1 MLEKNIIK
9 KKQNKIEKDEGE
21 NIMSVD
27 TQYVMVAIIDLI
39 ICITLAYIGLSREM
53 STVKFF
59 GLLTLA
65 TCLSLFI
72 VIVSAEN
79 IKRTDNIDTYNVSVA
94 SIQNIERQT
103 SGDRVK
109 YTDDSGNKNKV
120 VISATAYDS
129 DKTYI
134 EMKRYKWWFLY
145 EDNNVLHIK
154 LNQEK

>member
-1 MLEKNIIK
+1 MLIH
-9 KKQNKIEKDEGE
+9 
-21 NIMSVD
+21 SL
-27 TQYVMVAIIDLI
+27 YVIVAIIDLI
-39 ICITLAYIGLSREM
+39 LCITLAYIGLSRKM

-103 SGDRVK
+103 SGDRVT

-120 VISATAYDS
+120 VISATEYDS
-129 DKTYI
+129 NKTYI

-145 EDNNVLHIK
+145 EDKNVLHMG
-154 LNQEK
+154 LNYEDIQKNIEKD

>member
-1 MLEKNIIK
+1 
-9 KKQNKIEKDEGE
+9 
-21 NIMSVD
+21 MSVD
-27 TQYVMVAIIDLI
+27 TLYVMVAIIDLI

-120 VISATAYDS
+120 VISATEYDS

-145 EDNNVLHIK
+145 EDKNVLHMG
-154 LNQEK
+154 LNYEDIQKNIERN

>member
-1 MLEKNIIK
+1 MNVNTL
-9 KKQNKIEKDEGE
+9 
-21 NIMSVD
+21 
-27 TQYVMVAIIDLI
+27 YVMVAIIDLI
-39 ICITLAYIGLSREM
+39 TCLTLAYIGLSRKM
-53 STVKFF
+53 SSAKFF
-59 GLLTLA
+59 GSLA
-65 TCLSLFI
+65 LVTCLSLFI
-72 VIVSAEN
+72 INVPAEN

-120 VISATAYDS
+120 VISATEYDS

-145 EDNNVLHIK
+145 EDKNVLHMG
-154 LNQEK
+154 LNYEDIQKNIEKD

>member
-1 MLEKNIIK
+1 MNVNTL
-9 KKQNKIEKDEGE
+9 
-21 NIMSVD
+21 
-27 TQYVMVAIIDLI
+27 YVMVAIIDLI
-39 ICITLAYIGLSREM
+39 ICLTLAYIGLSRKM
-53 STVKFF
+53 STAKFF
-59 GLLTLA
+59 GSLA
-65 TCLSLFI
+65 LVTCLSLFI
-72 VIVSAEN
+72 INVPAEN

-120 VISATAYDS
+120 VISATEYDS

-145 EDNNVLHIK
+145 EDKNVLQLLK
-154 LNQEK
+154 KATLRRQA

>member
-1 MLEKNIIK
+1 
-9 KKQNKIEKDEGE
+9 
-21 NIMSVD
+21 
-27 TQYVMVAIIDLI
+27 MVAIIDLI

-145 EDNNVLHIK
+145 EDKNVLHMG
-154 LNQEK
+154 LNYEDIQKNIEKD

>member
-1 MLEKNIIK
+1 
-9 KKQNKIEKDEGE
+9 
-21 NIMSVD
+21 MSVD
-27 TQYVMVAIIDLI
+27 TLYVMVAIIDLI

-145 EDNNVLHIK
+145 EDKNI
-154 LNQEK
+154 LNMGLNYEDIQKNIEKD

>member
-1 MLEKNIIK
+1 
-9 KKQNKIEKDEGE
+9 
-21 NIMSVD
+21 MSVD
-27 TQYVMVAIIDLI
+27 TLYVMVAIIDLI

-134 EMKRYKWWFLY
+134 EMKRYKRWFLY
-145 EDNNVLHIK
+145 EDKNILHMG
-154 LNQEK
+154 LNYEDIQKNIEKD

>member
-1 MLEKNIIK
+1 
-9 KKQNKIEKDEGE
+9 
-21 NIMSVD
+21 MSVD
-27 TQYVMVAIIDLI
+27 TLYVMVAIIDLI

-79 IKRTDNIDTYNVSVA
+79 IKLTDNIDTYNVSVA

-145 EDNNVLHIK
+145 EDKNVLHMG
-154 LNQEK
+154 LNYEDIQKNIEKD

>member
-1 MLEKNIIK
+1 
-9 KKQNKIEKDEGE
+9 
-21 NIMSVD
+21 MSVD
-27 TQYVMVAIIDLI
+27 TLYVMVAIIDLI

-145 EDNNVLHIK
+145 EDKNVLHMG
-154 LNQEK
+154 LNYEDIQKNIEKD

>member
-1 MLEKNIIK
+1 MN
-9 KKQNKIEKDEGE
+9 
-21 NIMSVD
+21 VD
-27 TQYVMVAIIDLI
+27 TLYVMVSIIDLI

-53 STVKFF
+53 NTVKFF
-59 GLLTLA
+59 GSLA
-65 TCLSLFI
+65 LVTCLSLFI
-72 VIVSAEN
+72 INVPAEN
-79 IKRTDNIDTYNVSVA
+79 IKRTDNIDTYNVPVA

-120 VISATAYDS
+120 VISATEYDS

-145 EDNNVLHIK
+145 EDKNVLHMG
-154 LNQEK
+154 LNYEDI

>member
-1 MLEKNIIK
+1 MN
-9 KKQNKIEKDEGE
+9 
-21 NIMSVD
+21 VD
-27 TQYVMVAIIDLI
+27 TLYVMVAIIDLI

-53 STVKFF
+53 NTVKFF

-120 VISATAYDS
+120 VISATEYDS

-145 EDNNVLHIK
+145 EDKNVLHMG
-154 LNQEK
+154 LNYEDIQKNIEKD

>member
-1 MLEKNIIK
+1 
-9 KKQNKIEKDEGE
+9 
-21 NIMSVD
+21 MSVD
-27 TQYVMVAIIDLI
+27 TLYVMVAIIDLI

-120 VISATAYDS
+120 VISATEYDS

-145 EDNNVLHIK
+145 EDKNVLHMG
-154 LNQEK
+154 LNYEDIQKNIEKD

>member
-1 MLEKNIIK
+1 MN
-9 KKQNKIEKDEGE
+9 
-21 NIMSVD
+21 VD
-27 TQYVMVAIIDLI
+27 TLYVMVAIIDLI

-53 STVKFF
+53 NTVKFF

-120 VISATAYDS
+120 VISATEYDS

-145 EDNNVLHIK
+145 EDKNVLHMG
-154 LNQEK
+154 LNYEDI

>member
-1 MLEKNIIK
+1 
-9 KKQNKIEKDEGE
+9 
-21 NIMSVD
+21 MSVD
-27 TQYVMVAIIDLI
+27 TLYVMVAIIDLI

-134 EMKRYKWWFLY
+134 EIKRYKWWFLY
-145 EDNNVLHIK
+145 EDKNILHMG
-154 LNQEK
+154 LNYEDIQKNIEKD

>member
-1 MLEKNIIK
+1 MN
-9 KKQNKIEKDEGE
+9 
-21 NIMSVD
+21 VD
-27 TQYVMVAIIDLI
+27 TLYVMVAIIDLI

-53 STVKFF
+53 NTVKFF

>member
-1 MLEKNIIK
+1 MNVNML
-9 KKQNKIEKDEGE
+9 
-21 NIMSVD
+21 
-27 TQYVMVAIIDLI
+27 YVIVAIIDLI
-39 ICITLAYIGLSREM
+39 TCLTLAYIGLSRKM
-53 STVKFF
+53 STAKFF
-59 GLLTLA
+59 GSLA
-65 TCLSLFI
+65 LVTCLSLFI
-72 VIVSAEN
+72 INVPAEN

-120 VISATAYDS
+120 VISATEYDS

-145 EDNNVLHIK
+145 EDKNVLHMG
-154 LNQEK
+154 LNYEDI

>member
-1 MLEKNIIK
+1 MNVNTL
-9 KKQNKIEKDEGE
+9 
-21 NIMSVD
+21 
-27 TQYVMVAIIDLI
+27 YVMVAIIDLI
-39 ICITLAYIGLSREM
+39 ICLTLAYIGLSRKM
-53 STVKFF
+53 STAKFF

-79 IKRTDNIDTYNVSVA
+79 IKRTDNIDTYNVSVT
-94 SIQNIERQT
+94 SVQNIERQT

-120 VISATAYDS
+120 VISATEYYS

>member
-1 MLEKNIIK
+1 
-9 KKQNKIEKDEGE
+9 
-21 NIMSVD
+21 MSVD
-27 TQYVMVAIIDLI
+27 TLYVMVAIIDLI

-134 EMKRYKWWFLY
+134 KMKRYKWWFLY
-145 EDNNVLHIK
+145 EDKNILHMG
-154 LNQEK
+154 LNYEDIQKNIEKD